1 MLWSTVAKT
10 RADRKRKTII
20 VPCGPTLPF
29 TVRSSRRITDFPDKP
44 GVPDNGSGM
53 PGRLGSAGQR
63 HRRDRDEQDDRARD
77 HKPSPP
83 RESHWP
89 PPARHTPPACR
100 PPPACRLFPCPSPA
114 SAFPASLFPAD
125 PLAGRPL
132 PASPALTLPGRPRL
146 STRRRRR
153 RSRRIPGLPFRNGP
167 ARRCRRSRNEC
178 RIDHT
183 AVVGHQPQ
191 MTGTRPDGCARPGR
205 RTRRPEIRLHT
216 VRLHVSWA
224 TISNSPRLATPLCY
238 RRAHVRLP
246 DQTLIRWYAS
256 SIV

>member
-29 TVRSSRRITDFPDKP
+29 TVRSSRRITDFPDKS

-89 PPARHTPPACR
+89 PPARR

-183 AVVGHQPQ
+183 AVVGHQPK
-191 MTGTRPDGCARPGR
+191 MIGTRPDGCARPGR